1 MLTCSCDTFDD
12 CYELAT
18 LIRSA
23 KSTNDDSQS
32 GNEFHSKNIRD
43 KKKFHRLEGAS
54 KKKAQ
59 ADGACL
65 ECGKSDHWW
74 RNCPKLKPK
83 AYHYNKGR
91 PDLSKDSKKK
101 AFVLES
107 SSPSSEPAA
116 ETPEEPANDLDP
128 ESSGTE
134 SIPNDSSGS
143 SKGDYSD

>member
-1 MLTCSCDTFDD
+1 MLTRHCDTLDD

-18 LIRSA
+18 LIRGA

-43 KKKFHRLEGAS
+43 KKKLHHLEGAL

-74 RNCPKLKPK
+74 LNCPKLKPK
-83 AYHYNKGR
+83 A
-91 PDLSKDSKKK
+91 
-101 AFVLES
+101 
-107 SSPSSEPAA
+107 
-116 ETPEEPANDLDP
+116 
-128 ESSGTE
+128 
-134 SIPNDSSGS
+134 
-143 SKGDYSD
+143 